1 MDGMGCS
8 DTLPG
13 QTCPTLVT
21 FVILD
26 TPMGLTS
33 GTGLDRWIFILEI
46 FQSSQVVLQ
55 GAAAHEVEQGR
66 EYDILQAP
74 LREIED
80 LVR

>member
-1 MDGMGCS
+1 MGNQWMEWDSRIACF
-8 DTLPG
+8 
-13 QTCPTLVT
+13 QIA
-21 FVILD
+21 FLD
-26 TPMGLTS
+26 KPA
-33 GTGLDRWIFILEI
+33 RWIFVLDF
-46 FQSSQVVLQ
+46 FQSFQVVLQ